1 MKWHRRRRW
10 MTLAALTLG
19 TTLQLSTCQQEA
31 ALLGIRT
38 AFTSFTLPFNQL
50 IRQFLLGF

>member
-1 MKWHRRRRW
+1 
-10 MTLAALTLG
+10 MTLAALTMG
-19 TTLQLSTCQQEA
+19 TTLQLSTCQEEA

-38 AFTSFTLPFNQL
+38 AFTSFTLPLNLF

>member
-10 MTLAALTLG
+10 MTLAALTMG
-19 TTLQLSTCQQEA
+19 TTLQLSTCQEEA

-38 AFTSFTLPFNQL
+38 AFTSFTLPLNLF